1 MQHNFGFTQSEWLP
15 PTDLPDLS
23 DAKIIAFDLET
34 YDPQLKTTG
43 PGWTT
48 KNGHIIGI
56 AVAVE
61 GWKGYYPIRHENG
74 FNWDRKRVLAWMKKL
89 MQGDALKVAHNAL
102 YDVGWLYAEGI
113 EVKGPIV
120 DTMIMAPIINEN
132 KFSYALGAVGKDM
145 LNEYKNEALLK
156 QAAIEFGIDPKNEMY
171 KLPAIFVG
179 TYAEQDADLTLRLY
193 QHMRPIMEKESLLS
207 VYKLEMDLLPII
219 FEMTKKG
226 VRVDVEKAERYK
238 KSFKN
243 TEKKILDS
251 ILEDTGIAVDVW
263 AANSVAQV
271 FDKLKIK
278 YPRTEKT
285 QAPSFTKDFLLH
297 HKHPIAQKIQSARE
311 FNKVQSTFIDTIVK
325 HGSTGRIH
333 ASIHQMRDGMSG
345 TVSGRFSYSNPNLQQ
360 LPSRN
365 KEIKKQIRGLF
376 LPEEGETWGSFD
388 YSQQEP
394 RLVTHFAHKLNCEKD
409 FSAKASINRVM
420 EEYHKNADAD
430 FHTIVAEIADIERHQ
445 AKKINLGLF
454 YGMGVNKLSNELQV
468 DVNAAKEILSEY
480 NDKVPF
486 VKELTKR
493 VSNYAN
499 SEGYVSTIKGRKCR
513 FELWEPTTFGVFK
526 ALPKDQAELKY
537 GKHHHLKR
545 AGTYKALNRLIQ
557 GSAADQTKQAMIELY
572 KENLIPLIQ
581 IHDELTL
588 SFDGSKETKNK
599 IMEIME
605 NALPLSVPSKVD
617 CDLGKSWGDAT

>member
-1 MQHNFGFTQSEWLP
+1 MQHNFGFTQSEWVP
-15 PTDLPDLS
+15 PHELPDLS
-23 DAKIIAFDLET
+23 DAKVIAFDLET

-56 AVAVE
+56 AVAVD

-74 FNWDRKRVLAWMKKL
+74 FNWDRKRVLSWMKSL
-89 MQGDALKVAHNAL
+89 MQSDAIKVAHNAL
-102 YDVGWLYAEGI
+102 YDLGWLYAEGI
-113 EVKGPIV
+113 DVKGPIV
-120 DTMIMAPIINEN
+120 DTMLMAPIINEN
-132 KFSYALGAVGKDM
+132 KFSYALNAVGKDM
-145 LNEYKNEALLK
+145 LNEYKDENLLK
-156 QAAIEFGIDPKNEMY
+156 QAAVEFGVDPKSEMY

-179 TYAEQDADLTLRLY
+179 NYAEQDADLTLRLY
-193 QHMRPIMEKESLLS
+193 HHMRHIIKKESLRS
-207 VYKLEMDLLPII
+207 VCKLEMDLLPII

-226 VRVDVEKAERYK
+226 VRVDVEKAGRYK

-243 TEKKILDS
+243 TEKKILS
-251 ILEDTGIAVDVW
+251 SVLADTGIAVDIW
-263 AANSVAQV
+263 AANSIQKV
-271 FDKLKIK
+271 FDKLKIE

-285 QAPSFTKDFLLH
+285 GAPSFTKDFLLKH
-297 HKHPIAQKIQSARE
+297 THPIAQKIQSARE
-311 FNKVQSTFIDTIVK
+311 INKVQSTFLDTIIR

-333 ASIHQMRDGMSG
+333 ASIHQMRDGTAG

-360 LPSRN
+360 LPSKN

-394 RLVTHFAHKLNCEKD
+394 RIASHFAYKLKCEG
-409 FSAKASINRVM
+409 ASSVV
-420 EEYHKNADAD
+420 EEYQKNPDAD
-430 FHTIVAEIADIERHQ
+430 FHSIVAKIANIERDQ
-445 AKKINLGLF
+445 AKTINLGLF
-454 YGMGVNKLSNELQV
+454 YGMGVNKLSHELQV
-468 DVNAAKEILSEY
+468 DVDTAKEILAEY
-480 NDKVPF
+480 NEKVPF

-493 VSNYAN
+493 ISNIAN
-499 SEGYVSTIKGRKCR
+499 DDGNVATIKGRKCR

-526 ALPKDQAELKY
+526 ALPEDQAKLKY
-537 GKHHHLKR
+537 GKHHHLQR

-572 KENLIPLIQ
+572 KENFIPLIQ

-599 IMEIME
+599 IIEIME
-605 NALPLSVPSKVD
+605 NALPLTVPSKVD
-617 CDLGKSWGDAT
+617 CDVGKSWGDAT

>member
-1 MQHNFGFTQSEWLP
+1 MMQHTFGFTQSEWIP
-15 PTDLPDLS
+15 PQDLPNLS
-23 DAKIIAFDLET
+23 DAKVIAFDLET

-56 AVAVE
+56 GVAVD
-61 GWKGYYPIRHENG
+61 GWKGYYPLRHENG
-74 FNWDRKRVLAWMKKL
+74 FNWDRKRVLNWFKKL
-89 MQGDALKVAHNAL
+89 MQSDAIKVAHNAI
-102 YDVGWLYAEGI
+102 YDLGWLHAEGI
-113 EVKGPIV
+113 TVKGPIV

-132 KFSYALGAVGKDM
+132 KFSYALNAVGKDM
-145 LNEYKNEALLK
+145 LNEYKDETLLK
-156 QAAIEFGIDPKNEMY
+156 QAASEFGVDPKNEMY

-179 TYAEQDADLTLRLY
+179 GYAEQDADLTLRLY

-207 VYKLEMDLLPII
+207 VYKLEMDLIPII

-226 VRVDVEKAERYK
+226 VRVDVEKAKRYK

-251 ILEDTGIAVDVW
+251 ILADTGIAVDVW
-263 AANSVAQV
+263 AAASVAKV
-271 FDKLKIK
+271 FDKLKID

-285 QAPSFTKDFLLH
+285 NAPSFTKDFLLH
-297 HKHPIAQKIQSARE
+297 HSHPVAKQIQSARE
-311 FNKVQSTFIDTIVK
+311 FNKIQSTFLDTILK
-325 HGSTGRIH
+325 HGESGRIH
-333 ASIHQMRDGMSG
+333 ANIHQMRDGVSG

-376 LPEEGETWGSFD
+376 LPEEGEVWGSFD

-394 RLVTHFAHKLNCEKD
+394 RIASHFAFKLGCD
-409 FSAKASINRVM
+409 GAQSVV
-420 EEYHKNADAD
+420 EEYKKNSDAD
-430 FHTIVAEIADIERHQ
+430 FHSIVAKIANIDRDQ
-445 AKKINLGLF
+445 AKTINLGLF

-468 DVNAAKEILSEY
+468 HVDVAKEILSEY
-480 NDKVPF
+480 NLKVPF

-526 ALPKDQAELKY
+526 ALPHDQAKLKY
-537 GKHHHLKR
+537 GKHHTLQR

-557 GSAADQTKQAMIELY
+557 GSAADQTKQAMIELS

-588 SFDGSKETKNK
+588 SFDGSEKTKNK
-599 IMEIME
+599 IISIME
-605 NALPLSVPSKVD
+605 NAVKLSVPSKVD
-617 CDLGKSWGDAT
+617 CDIGKSWGDAT

>member
-1 MQHNFGFTQSEWLP
+1 MQHNFGFTQSEWVP
-15 PTDLPDLS
+15 PHELPDLS
-23 DAKIIAFDLET
+23 DAKVIAFDLET
-34 YDPQLKTTG
+34 YDPELKTNG
-43 PGWTT
+43 PGWMI
-48 KNGHIIGI
+48 KKGHIIGV
-56 AVAVE
+56 AVAVD

-74 FNWDRKRVLAWMKKL
+74 FNWDRRRVMEWFKKL
-89 MQGDALKVAHNAL
+89 MQIDAIKVAHNAL
-102 YDVGWLYAEGI
+102 YDLGWLYAEGI
-113 EVKGPIV
+113 DVKGPIV

-132 KFSYALGAVGKDM
+132 KFSYALNAVGKDM
-145 LNEYKNEALLK
+145 LGEYKDENLLK
-156 QAAIEFGIDPKNEMY
+156 QAAIEFGVNPKSEMY

-193 QHMRPIMEKESLLS
+193 HHMRPIIEKESLTS
-207 VYKLEMDLLPII
+207 VYKLEMELIPII
-219 FEMTKKG
+219 FNMIKKG
-226 VRVDVEKAERYK
+226 VKVDVEKARSYK

-243 TEKKILDS
+243 TEKKILSS
-251 ILEDTGIAVDVW
+251 ILADTGIAVDIW
-263 AANSVAQV
+263 AANSIQKV
-271 FDKLKIK
+271 FDKLKIE

-285 QAPSFTKDFLLH
+285 NAPSFTKDFLLH

-311 FNKVQSTFIDTIVK
+311 INKVQSTFLDTIIR

-333 ASIHQMRDGMSG
+333 ASIHQMRDGQAG
-345 TVSGRFSYSNPNLQQ
+345 TVSGRLSYSNPNLQQ

-394 RLVTHFAHKLNCEKD
+394 RIASHYAFKLGCEG
-409 FSAKASINRVM
+409 AESIVN
-420 EEYHKNADAD
+420 EYQKNPNAD
-430 FHTIVAEIADIERHQ
+430 FHNTVADIANIERDQ
-445 AKKINLGLF
+445 AKTINLGLF

-468 DVNAAKEILSEY
+468 DVAVAKEILSEY
-480 NDKVPF
+480 NTKVPF
-486 VKELTKR
+486 VKDLATR

-499 SEGYVSTIKGRKCR
+499 SEGYISTLKGRKCR

-526 ALPKDQAELKY
+526 ALPLDQAKIKY

-557 GSAADQTKQAMIELY
+557 GSAADQTKQAMIELH
-572 KENLIPLIQ
+572 KEGLTPLIQ

-588 SFDGSKETKNK
+588 SFDGSEKVKNK
-599 IMEIME
+599 IMEVME
-605 NALPLSVPSKVD
+605 NCIKLSVPSKVD
-617 CDLGKSWGDAT
+617 CDVGKSWGDAT

>member
-1 MQHNFGFTQSEWLP
+1 MQHNFGFTQSEWIP
-15 PTDLPDLS
+15 PHELPDLS
-23 DAKIIAFDLET
+23 DAKHIAFDLET
-34 YDPQLKTTG
+34 YDPQLKTMG

-48 KNGHIIGI
+48 NNGHIIGI

-61 GWKGYYPIRHENG
+61 GWKGYFPIRHENG
-74 FNWDRKRVLAWMKKL
+74 FNWDRRRVLTWMKSL
-89 MQGDALKVAHNAL
+89 MKTDAIKIAHNAL
-102 YDVGWLYAEGI
+102 YDLGWLHAEGI
-113 EVKGPIV
+113 DVKGPIV
-120 DTMIMAPIINEN
+120 DTMLMAPIINEN
-132 KFSYALGAVGKDM
+132 KFSYALNAVGKDM
-145 LNEYKNEALLK
+145 LNEYKDENLLK
-156 QAAIEFGIDPKNEMY
+156 QAAVEFGVDPKSEMY
-171 KLPAIFVG
+171 KLPAVFVG
-179 TYAEQDADLTLRLY
+179 SYAEQDADLTLRLY
-193 QHMRPIMEKESLLS
+193 HHMRPIIEKESLRS
-207 VYKLEMDLLPII
+207 VYKLEMSLLPII
-219 FEMTKKG
+219 FEMTKRG
-226 VRVDVEKAERYK
+226 VRVDVEKANSYK

-243 TEKKILDS
+243 TEKKILS
-251 ILEDTGIAVDVW
+251 GILADTGIAVDIW
-263 AANSVAQV
+263 AANSIQKV
-271 FDKLKIK
+271 FDKLKIE

-285 QAPSFTKDFLLH
+285 GAPSFTKDFLLNH
-297 HKHPIAQKIQSARE
+297 THPIAQKIQSARE
-311 FNKVQSTFIDTIVK
+311 INKVQSTFLDTIIR
-325 HGSTGRIH
+325 HGKTGRVH
-333 ASIHQMRDGMSG
+333 ASIHQMRDGNAG

-394 RLVTHFAHKLNCEKD
+394 RIASHFAYKLKCKG
-409 FSAKASINRVM
+409 ASSVV
-420 EEYHKNADAD
+420 EEYQKNSDAD
-430 FHTIVAEIADIERHQ
+430 FHSIVAKIANIDRDQ
-445 AKKINLGLF
+445 AKTINLGLF

-468 DVNAAKEILSEY
+468 DVDTAKEILAEY

-493 VSNYAN
+493 ISKLAN
-499 SEGYVSTIKGRKCR
+499 DEGNVATIKGRKCR

-557 GSAADQTKQAMIELY
+557 GSAADQTKQAMIELH

-588 SFDGSKETKNK
+588 SFDGSEKVKNK
-599 IMEIME
+599 IIEVME
-605 NALPLSVPSKVD
+605 NALPLTVPSKVD
-617 CDLGKSWGDAT
+617 CDVGKSWGDAT

>member
-1 MQHNFGFTQSEWLP
+1 MQQHIFGFTQSEWMP
-15 PTDLPDLS
+15 PENLPDLS
-23 DAKIIAFDLET
+23 DAKVIAFDLET

-56 AVAVE
+56 AVAVD

-74 FNWDRKRVLAWMKKL
+74 FNWDRKRVLSWFKNLMKS
-89 MQGDALKVAHNAL
+89 DAIKVAHNAI
-102 YDVGWLYAEGI
+102 YDLGWLYAEGI
-113 EVKGPIV
+113 NVKGPIV

-132 KFSYALGAVGKDM
+132 KFSYALNAVGKDM
-145 LNEYKNEALLK
+145 LNAYKNETLLK
-156 QAAIEFGIDPKNEMY
+156 QASAEFGVNPKNEMY

-179 TYAEQDADLTLRLY
+179 SYAEQDADLTLRLY
-193 QHMRPIMEKESLLS
+193 QHMKPIMEKESLLS
-207 VYKLEMDLLPII
+207 VYKLEMDLIPII

-226 VRVDVEKAERYK
+226 VRVDVEKARRYK

-243 TEKKILDS
+243 TEKKILS
-251 ILEDTGIAVDVW
+251 EILADTGIPVDVW
-263 AANSVAQV
+263 TATSVAKV
-271 FDKLKIK
+271 FDKLKIT

-285 QAPSFTKDFLLH
+285 DAPSFTKDFLLH
-297 HKHPIAQKIQSARE
+297 HSHPVAQKIQRARE
-311 FNKVQSTFIDTIVK
+311 LNKVQSTFIDTILK
-325 HGSTGRIH
+325 HEASGRIH
-333 ASIHQMRDGMSG
+333 ANIHQMRDGESG

-376 LPEEGETWGSFD
+376 LPEEGEVWGSFD

-394 RLVTHFAHKLNCEKD
+394 RIASHFAYRLGCEG
-409 FSAKASINRVM
+409 SQSVV
-420 EEYHKNADAD
+420 EEYQKNADAD
-430 FHTIVAEIADIERHQ
+430 FHSIVAKIANIERDQ
-445 AKKINLGLF
+445 AKTINLGLF

-468 DVNAAKEILSEY
+468 EVSVAKEILYEY
-480 NDKVPF
+480 NLKVPF

-526 ALPKDQAELKY
+526 ALPKDQAEIKY
-537 GKHHHLKR
+537 GKHHHLQR

>member
-1 MQHNFGFTQSEWLP
+1 MQQHIFGFTQSEWMP
-15 PTDLPDLS
+15 PENLPDLS
-23 DAKIIAFDLET
+23 DAKVIAFDLET

-56 AVAVE
+56 AVAVD

-74 FNWDRKRVLAWMKKL
+74 FNWDRKRVLSWFKNLMKS
-89 MQGDALKVAHNAL
+89 DAIKVAHNAI
-102 YDVGWLYAEGI
+102 YDLGWLYAEGI
-113 EVKGPIV
+113 NVKGPIV

-132 KFSYALGAVGKDM
+132 KFSYALNAVGKDM
-145 LNEYKNEALLK
+145 LNAYKNETLLK
-156 QAAIEFGIDPKNEMY
+156 QASAEFGVNPKNEMY

-179 TYAEQDADLTLRLY
+179 SYAEQDADLTLRLY
-193 QHMRPIMEKESLLS
+193 QHMKPIMEKESLLS
-207 VYKLEMDLLPII
+207 VYKLEMDLIPII

-226 VRVDVEKAERYK
+226 VRVDVEKARRYK

-243 TEKKILDS
+243 TEKKILS
-251 ILEDTGIAVDVW
+251 EILADTGIPVDVW
-263 AANSVAQV
+263 TATSVAKV
-271 FDKLKIK
+271 FDKLKIT

-285 QAPSFTKDFLLH
+285 DAPSFTKDFLLH
-297 HKHPIAQKIQSARE
+297 HSHPVAQKIQRARE
-311 FNKVQSTFIDTIVK
+311 LNKVQSTFIDTILK
-325 HGSTGRIH
+325 HEASGRIH
-333 ASIHQMRDGMSG
+333 ANIHQMRDGESG

-376 LPEEGETWGSFD
+376 LPEEGEVWGSFD

-394 RLVTHFAHKLNCEKD
+394 RIASHFAYRLGCEG
-409 FSAKASINRVM
+409 SQSVV
-420 EEYHKNADAD
+420 EEYQKNADAD
-430 FHTIVAEIADIERHQ
+430 FHSIVAKIANIERDQ
-445 AKKINLGLF
+445 AKTINLGLF

-468 DVNAAKEILSEY
+468 EVSVAKEILYEY
-480 NDKVPF
+480 NLKVPF

-537 GKHHHLKR
+537 GEHHLLQR

-557 GSAADQTKQAMIELY
+557 GSAADQTKQAMVELY

-588 SFDGSKETKNK
+588 SFDGSNETKNK
-599 IMEIME
+599 IIDIME
-605 NALPLSVPSKVD
+605 NAIKLSVPNKVD
-617 CDLGKSWGDAT
+617 CDMGKSWGDAT